1 MPFLVGGVICSPHL
15 KEIRKKEWWMS
26 QRKES
31 YSKRGWRLHIHTWR
45 SNSEGTITGAQIII
59 TGIIIASC
67 LEFSPALTSK
77 QKRVEDF
84 NERSKITKKN
94 WRELS
99 KFKCKICRS
108 ISHWVIRKV
117 IQQILND
124 REDKSS
130 FEGEYVSQG
139 SCKI

>member
-1 MPFLVGGVICSPHL
+1 
-15 KEIRKKEWWMS
+15 MS

-31 YSKRGWRLHIHTWR
+31 YSKRGWRLYIHTWR
-45 SNSEGTITGAQIII
+45 SNSEGTITGAQ
-59 TGIIIASC
+59 IIIASC

-94 WRELS
+94 LRELS
-99 KFKCKICRS
+99 KFKCKICKS

>member
-1 MPFLVGGVICSPHL
+1 MSR
-15 KEIRKKEWWMS
+15 RK
-26 QRKES
+26 RI

-84 NERSKITKKN
+84 NEKTKITKK
-94 WRELS
+94 
-99 KFKCKICRS
+99 KFKR
-108 ISHWVIRKV
+108 VEQV
-117 IQQILND
+117 
-124 REDKSS
+124 
-130 FEGEYVSQG
+130 
-139 SCKI
+139 

>member
-59 TGIIIASC
+59 ASC

-94 WRELS
+94 LRELS
-99 KFKCKICRS
+99 KFNCKICKS
-108 ISHWVIRKV
+108 MSHWVIRKV
-117 IQQILND
+117 IQL
-124 REDKSS
+124 EW
-130 FEGEYVSQG
+130 
-139 SCKI
+139 

>member
-1 MPFLVGGVICSPHL
+1 
-15 KEIRKKEWWMS
+15 MS

-45 SNSEGTITGAQIII
+45 SNSDGTITGAQIII

-84 NERSKITKKN
+84 NERRKITKKN
-94 WRELS
+94 LRELS

-117 IQQILND
+117 IQQVLND